1 MHSLPAGQPLFPV
14 PGMRHPQE
22 HGKGGTGSVPKDGDD
37 VDMEIL
43 PVLGHT
49 KSESDALLRH
59 TAWVKKTRPRNRI
72 EAK

>member
-1 MHSLPAGQPLFPV
+1 M
-14 PGMRHPQE
+14 
-22 HGKGGTGSVPKDGDD
+22 DGDD